1 MPAALSLC
9 AFLSL
14 QSGRSHHLLATVK
27 APNIKVLTF
36 LVHVPT
42 EEKWLKS
49 TDRIGANLAKR
60 KKVTLW
66 VGPNGPIHYTIIIKT
81 HNWHQCVMC
90 LNLNAHKVPEKIPP
104 LGVLLQAEK
113 WDRLPANHHHTLPHP
128 NSPTGGDW
136 VNASIHWCLK
146 CSLYRWYLDITRLTS
161 WKPLSVVL
169 TVAVFF
175 LTMALST
182 SNYSPIEPTD
192 KQTKFRTLFAKSSSL
207 RPFG

>member
-1 MPAALSLC
+1 MQRANRKIPGAWVLSRYWQENKGKASPNTEMKSQEKKQKNPPCLLPSLC
-9 AFLSL
+9 AFLSS

-27 APNIKVLTF
+27 APNMKVLTF

-90 LNLNAHKVPEKIPP
+90 LNLNAHKVPKKIPP
-104 LGVLLQAEK
+104 FGVLLQAEK

-146 CSLYRWYLDITRLTS
+146 CSLYR
-161 WKPLSVVL
+161 
-169 TVAVFF
+169 
-175 LTMALST
+175 
-182 SNYSPIEPTD
+182 
-192 KQTKFRTLFAKSSSL
+192 
-207 RPFG
+207 

>member
-1 MPAALSLC
+1 M
-9 AFLSL
+9 
-14 QSGRSHHLLATVK
+14 
-27 APNIKVLTF
+27 KVLTF
-36 LVHVPT
+36 LVHVPM

-66 VGPNGPIHYTIIIKT
+66 VGPNGPIHCTIIKT

-104 LGVLLQAEK
+104 FGVLLQAEK
-113 WDRLPANHHHTLPHP
+113 WDRLPANHHHALPHP
-128 NSPTGGDW
+128 NPPTGRDW
-136 VNASIHWCLK
+136 VNACIHWCLK

-192 KQTKFRTLFAKSSSL
+192 KQTKFITLFAK
-207 RPFG
+207 